1 MEHGSDKAVST
12 TVAEHRPTR
21 SRVRKVWARTECLS
35 LAEEHV
41 QVCKGRWD
49 STGGVIE
56 MRDYATMQ

>member
-12 TVAEHRPTR
+12 TVTQQRPTM
-21 SRVRKVWARTECLS
+21 SRVRNVWARTECLS
-35 LAEEHV
+35 LAGEHV

-56 MRDYATMQ
+56 MRAYATIQ